1 MFYDSMQIP
10 DERIEIR
17 YPIFALRDHKQAQI
31 ALARTNID
39 ILGVRTE
46 VFRPIVEQLPTLIAP
61 TLVVWGKQ
69 LCIWPVGHAQ
79 VAAKTLPNARLHIF
93 ASCCGHHPHLQRP
106 EEFNA
111 LVLEFLASDRQVA
124 W

>member
-69 LCIWPVGHAQ
+69 LCI
-79 VAAKTLPNARLHIF
+79 
-93 ASCCGHHPHLQRP
+93 
-106 EEFNA
+106 
-111 LVLEFLASDRQVA
+111 
-124 W
+124 

>member
-10 DERIEIR
+10 DEWIETR
-17 YPIFALRDHKQAQI
+17 YPIFALCDRKQAQI

-46 VFRPIVEQLPTLIAP
+46 VFRPIVEQLPTIIAP

-69 LCIWPVGHAQ
+69 DRILPVGHAQ
-79 VAAKTLPNARLHIF
+79 VAAKALPNARLHIF
-93 ASCCGHHPHLQRP
+93 DS
-106 EEFNA
+106 
-111 LVLEFLASDRQVA
+111 
-124 W
+124 

>member
-39 ILGVRTE
+39 ILGVRT
-46 VFRPIVEQLPTLIAP
+46 
-61 TLVVWGKQ
+61 
-69 LCIWPVGHAQ
+69 
-79 VAAKTLPNARLHIF
+79 
-93 ASCCGHHPHLQRP
+93 
-106 EEFNA
+106 
-111 LVLEFLASDRQVA
+111 
-124 W
+124 

>member
-1 MFYDSMQIP
+1 
-10 DERIEIR
+10 
-17 YPIFALRDHKQAQI
+17 
-31 ALARTNID
+31 
-39 ILGVRTE
+39 
-46 VFRPIVEQLPTLIAP
+46 
-61 TLVVWGKQ
+61 LVVWGKQ